1 MTHQIDKARTHCNTL
16 KRAVFL
22 LAVMTSVN
30 ALAATPAKVA
40 DEAGVAGQDGR
51 QATENQAPVDPYEAI
66 KWRNCSVKN
75 PVAHS
80 PVHTTS
86 RFRTASNITRAD
98 TQKVFKQ
105 DYERLLV
112 PVGSAKNTQMI
123 WLAN

>member
-1 MTHQIDKARTHCNTL
+1 MTYQIHKGHTHCKTL

-30 ALAATPAKVA
+30 ALAATPVA
-40 DEAGVAGQDGR
+40 TTDEATVVGNSGGQV
-51 QATENQAPVDPYEAI
+51 TVNQAPTDPYEAI

-75 PVAHS
+75 PVAHN
-80 PVHTTS
+80 PVHNTS

-123 WLAN
+123 WLAD